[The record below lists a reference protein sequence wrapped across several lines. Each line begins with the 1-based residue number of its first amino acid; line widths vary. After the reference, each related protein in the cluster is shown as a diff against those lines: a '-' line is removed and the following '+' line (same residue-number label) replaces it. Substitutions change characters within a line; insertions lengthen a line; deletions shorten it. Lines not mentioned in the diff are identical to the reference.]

1 MRYQFVN
8 PGDSEARLKKY
19 YHRFLIFTS
28 VGIVALV
35 VFLLLFRGF
44 VHQHGIGVVL
54 AFTGYFVAFA
64 LIDRSSRRR
73 DGVSDKE
80 FQEYFYR
87 RPIIRVL
94 QVFFAITVVVK
105 AIQFFFF
112 DK

>member
-8 PGDSEARLKKY
+8 PGDREAMLKKY
-19 YHRFLIFTS
+19 YHRFLVFTS
-28 VGIVALV
+28 VGIVAIII
-35 VFLLLFRGF
+35 FLLSFRGF
-44 VHQHGIGVVL
+44 VHQHGMVVVL
-54 AFTGYFVAFA
+54 AFTGCFVAFA
-64 LIDRSSRRR
+64 LINRSSRRR

-94 QVFFAITVVVK
+94 QLFFAITVVVK